1 MESNS
6 SEESSKSRKEKLSS
20 LPSFW
25 DTGNDKSVP
34 VPSEDADVTAELS
47 VERIRA
53 AVSGQSTTEN
63 DAESTAQ
70 LKTTD
75 ATDIAIPTVTPA
87 SSVPPAP
94 TSQLK
99 SQPTQQA
106 SAASQEE
113 PTHQAAAASQEAP
126 AYQASAASQEEPDR
140 LDVGEDFIS
149 SGARPVM
156 QPMSETKRG
165 GRGALVA
172 LCCVLGILLVLYV
185 GVSIYFSSHFLPNT
199 IVNGDD
205 VSGMAHADLAARITN
220 TGMAYQTQVTGDGIN
235 LQLAGQEIGVNYD
248 GASYAQEAAKQ
259 YSGWTWPVAIFQSR
273 DLKVE
278 QGVMVDE
285 GLLLKAVDPVIAK
298 VNESATPP
306 TNAGIQ
312 YDASAGKYVET
323 KDSLGTQVNRDAA
336 VATIRNGVKALH
348 EQITLGDN
356 ELAQPTLRAGDAA
369 LKAGMER
376 ANEIITKS
384 IPLRIA
390 GTDAMV
396 IDGKLLSQWL
406 SVNEKGEVAVKMDE
420 VSAWTQGELSSKFD
434 TLGTK
439 RTYTRPDGKVIEV
452 EGGDL
457 EYSYG
462 WNVDGE
468 TLAQAIVNNIQSNNF
483 QPIDVPMLQEAAK
496 WNPGGQEWPNR
507 YVDVDITEQ
516 TVRMYD
522 ENSNLIVETLCV
534 SGDPARDGGTH
545 RGVFY
550 IYNKASPMDLVGADE
565 NGDGQPDY
573 IVPVTFWMPF
583 DGGEGLHD
591 VSTRSA
597 WGGDVYTY
605 SGSHGCVNL
614 PYSAAGELWDN
625 TEVGTVVVVHD

>member
-1 MESNS
+1 MESESNS
-6 SEESSKSRKEKLSS
+6 SEESPKSRKEALKS

-25 DTGNDKSVP
+25 DGGDDSGAQKVNGEP
-34 VPSEDADVTAELS
+34 DVTAELS
-47 VERIRA
+47 IDRIREA
-53 AVSGQSTTEN
+53 TSRRVA
-63 DAESTAQ
+63 TASD
-70 LKTTD
+70 TGSN
-75 ATDIAIPTVTPA
+75 ATDSTVNLKA
-87 SSVPPAP
+87 ANAGESVSKNPSPEHGISEAAP
-94 TSQLK
+94 SP
-99 SQPTQQA
+99 QPTP
-106 SAASQEE
+106 SAAAQPVSAPQPVRDYE
-113 PTHQAAAASQEAP
+113 PTASTK
-126 AYQASAASQEEPDR
+126 YQEPDR
-140 LDVGEDFIS
+140 LNVGKDFIS
-149 SGARPVM
+149 AGAQPVM
-156 QPMSETKRG
+156 TPMSQTKRG
-165 GRGALVA
+165 GRGALLAVI
-172 LCCVLGILLVLYV
+172 CVLGILLVVYV
-185 GVSIYFSSHFLPNT
+185 GVSVYFSSHFLPNT
-199 IVNGDD
+199 TVNGDD
-205 VSGMAHADLAARITN
+205 VSGKAHEELAARITN
-220 TGMAYQTQVTGDGIN
+220 TGMAYQTHVTGDGID
-235 LQLAGQEIGVNYD
+235 LQIAGKDVGVSYD
-248 GASYAQEAAKQ
+248 GAAYAQAAAKQ

-273 DLKVE
+273 ELKVE
-278 QGVMVDE
+278 QGVTLNE
-285 GLLLKAVDPVIAK
+285 ELLRQSVSPAIEN

-306 TNAGIQ
+306 TNASIQ
-312 YDASAGKYVET
+312 YDASSGKFVET
-323 KDSLGTQVNRDAA
+323 KEALGTQINRDAA
-336 VATIRNGVKALH
+336 IASIKSGIQALH
-348 EQITLGDN
+348 EQITLGDQ
-356 ELAQPTLRAGDAA
+356 ELVQPTLRSGDKA
-369 LKAGMER
+369 LNDSLTR
-376 ANEIITKS
+376 ANEIVTKS
-384 IPLRIA
+384 IPLRVA

-396 IDGKLLSQWL
+396 IDGKQLSQWL
-406 SVNEKGEVAVKMDE
+406 SVNEKGEVSLKSDE
-420 VSAWTQGELSSKFD
+420 VMAWTQGELSSKFD
-434 TLGTK
+434 TVASK

-468 TLAQAIVNNIQSNNF
+468 TLAQAIINNVKSNNF

-522 ENSNLIVETLCV
+522 ENSNVIVETLCV

-573 IVPVTFWMPF
+573 IVPVVFWMPF

-614 PYSAAGELWDN
+614 PYSAAAELWEN

>member
-6 SEESSKSRKEKLSS
+6 NEESSKSRKDMLKS

-25 DTGNDKSVP
+25 DGDDNGASA
-34 VPSEDADVTAELS
+34 PSDEMDVTAELS
-47 VERIRA
+47 VEKIRA
-53 AVSGQSTTEN
+53 AVSNQNGATTESS
-63 DAESTAQ
+63 DDELGSTAQ
-70 LKTTD
+70 LKATD
-75 ATDIAIPTVTPA
+75 AATSVSSATPPA
-87 SSVPPAP
+87 SKIATPVSV
-94 TSQLK
+94 
-99 SQPTQQA
+99 SQPQPQPKPQPQPQPA
-106 SAASQEE
+106 HQSSANTYEE
-113 PTHQAAAASQEAP
+113 PE
-126 AYQASAASQEEPDR
+126 R
-140 LDVGEDFIS
+140 LDVGDDFIS
-149 SGARPVM
+149 AGAQPVM
-156 QPMSETKRG
+156 QPMSQTKRG
-165 GRGALVA
+165 GRGGMVVLM
-172 LCCVLGILLVLYV
+172 CVLGILLVVYV

-199 IVNGDD
+199 TVNGDD
-205 VSGMAHADLAARITN
+205 VSGMAHEDLAARITN
-220 TGMAYQTQVTGDGIN
+220 TGMAYQTKVTGDGID
-235 LQLAGQEIGVNYD
+235 LQIEGKEIGVNYD
-248 GASYAQEAAKQ
+248 GAAYAQSAAKQ
-259 YSGWTWPVAIFQSR
+259 YSGWTWPVAIFQAR
-273 DLKVE
+273 TFKVD
-278 QGVMVDE
+278 QGVTLDE
-285 GLLLKAVDPVIAK
+285 GLLAKTVDPAIEK
-298 VNESATPP
+298 VNQNATPP
-306 TNAGIQ
+306 TNAGIE
-312 YDASAGKYVET
+312 YDASSGKFVET
-323 KDSLGTQVNRDAA
+323 KDALGTQVNRE
-336 VATIRNGVKALH
+336 VAIASIRDGVKGLH
-348 EQITLGDN
+348 EQISLGDQ
-356 ELAQPTLRAGDAA
+356 ELVQPTLRAGDKA
-369 LKAGMER
+369 LKDGIER
-376 ANEIITKS
+376 ANEIVTKS
-384 IPLRIA
+384 IPLRVA
-390 GTDAMV
+390 GTDAMS

-406 SVNEKGEVAVKMDE
+406 SVNEKGEISLKEDAVNTW
-420 VSAWTQGELSSKFD
+420 AQGELSSKFD
-434 TLGTK
+434 TVGTK

-468 TLAQAIVNNIQSNNF
+468 TLAQAIINNVKSNNF
-483 QPIDVPMLQEAAK
+483 QPIDVPMLQQAAK

-522 ENSNLIVETLCV
+522 ENSNVIVETPCV
-534 SGDPARDGGTH
+534 SGNPARDGGTH